1 VREGVKVQVLV
12 CEGGV
17 WFKAVDVLQTLREE
31 DTLRE
36 AREDL
41 AELFL
46 TVACPVRAGGLLTGK
61 RERLE

>member
-1 VREGVKVQVLV
+1 VREGVKVQVLE

-31 DTLRE
+31 ETLRE

-41 AELFL
+41 SELFL
-46 TVACPVRAGGLLTGK
+46 TVACPVRTGSLLTRSK
-61 RERLE
+61 